1 MNVNR
6 FARKYDMNLKS
17 VYSCVSRYPQ
27 FKIDYKYRYD
37 LLDKEMDKRTALK
50 ELLQD
55 ELVESTGKD
64 IKECFDD
71 TRHPNASACDWIG
84 TLYRLP
90 PETRCS
96 FVGNKQFSKMEIV
109 KAYLDGKRC
118 K

>member
-17 VYSCVSRYPQ
+17 VYSCVHRYPQ
-27 FKIDYKYRYD
+27 FKIDGKYRYD
-37 LLDKEMDKRTALK
+37 LLDKEMDRRTALK

-64 IKECFDD
+64 LIECFDD
-71 TRHPNASACDWIG
+71 TRHPNASACAWLG

-96 FVGNKQFSKMEIV
+96 FIGNKQFARMEIV
-109 KAYLDGKRC
+109 KSYLDGKKC
-118 K
+118 